1 MKKYKILFVAPSNS
15 VHTLRWL
22 ERFTSSGHEAH
33 LFDLYTE
40 GAFTLQIPRY
50 FLRPLDNKGLLA
62 DIKQTFLIYKFL
74 KDLIEKE
81 KFDAIHLH
89 WLFHQAPF
97 AATFLKKIPI
107 VATSWGSDIQVPW
120 RPLKIQLKK
129 KIINIVMVS
138 RIARRSIFMCC
149 DSQAQ
154 KRILVRRG
162 SSENRVKI
170 IYFGTDINKFRK
182 QNRSFELRDK
192 LGANS
197 DTVLV
202 LSNRNHEDVY
212 DIPTFVRA
220 AKIASAVNDRLR
232 FVIAGSG
239 TNTNNLIDLVR
250 QLDIESKVV
259 FPGRLND
266 SDFAN
271 LSASCDVYVSTSK
284 SDGGLAARTAEAMA
298 SEIPVLVSNFGEN
311 SDWLRN
317 QTAGFVFNIGDE
329 VSLANLIIKLS
340 NDSLLRSEL
349 GKKGRGIIE
358 RDNNSEIEWEKV
370 KSLYQL
376 VVEQ

>member
-22 ERFTSSGHEAH
+22 ERFTSSGHEAQ

-40 GAFTLQIPRY
+40 GTFTLQMPRY

-107 VATSWGSDIQVPW
+107 VSTSWGSDIQVPW

-129 KIINIVMVS
+129 KIINIIMVS
-138 RIARRSIFMCC
+138 RIARKSIFMCC
-149 DSQAQ
+149 DSKAQ

-162 SSENRVKI
+162 SSENKVKI

-197 DTVLV
+197 DTILV

-220 AKIASAVNDRLR
+220 AKIASAINDRLR

-266 SDFAN
+266 LDFAN

-284 SDGGLAARTAEAMA
+284 SDGGLAASTAEAMA

-311 SDWLRN
+311 ADWLRN
-317 QTAGFVFNIGDE
+317 QTAGFIFNIGDE
-329 VSLANLIIKLS
+329 IGLANLIIKLS

-349 GKKGRGIIE
+349 GKKGRSIIE

-376 VVEQ
+376 VVKQ

>member
-107 VATSWGSDIQVPW
+107 VSTSWGSDIQVPW

-129 KIINIVMVS
+129 KIINIIMVS
-138 RIARRSIFMCC
+138 RIARKSIFMCC

-259 FPGRLND
+259 FPGRLDD

-284 SDGGLAARTAEAMA
+284 SDGGLAASTAEAMA

>member
-107 VATSWGSDIQVPW
+107 VSTSWGSDIQVPW

-284 SDGGLAARTAEAMA
+284 SDGGLAASTAEAMA